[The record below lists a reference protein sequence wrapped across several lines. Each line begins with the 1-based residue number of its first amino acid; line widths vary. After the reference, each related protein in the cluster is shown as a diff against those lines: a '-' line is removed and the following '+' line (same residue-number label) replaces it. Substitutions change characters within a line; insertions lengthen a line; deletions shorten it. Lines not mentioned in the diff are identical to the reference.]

1 MKLMPLVSAI
11 WATSFAV
18 WLASEGCRTVEP
30 WTARIIAMSSSA
42 IWEGPS
48 SPMET
53 PAWEP
58 RA

>member
-1 MKLMPLVSAI
+1 L
-11 WATSFAV
+11 AV